1 MSMREAMRER
11 AREIEGAVCVTVC
24 VCGVVRGA
32 DGRGFYLKPST
43 YPVSIQRWASVC

>member
-32 DGRGFYLKPST
+32 GGRGLCAMAGEGDRGRVRVTVP
-43 YPVSIQRWASVC
+43 